1 MLSALKRWILAS
13 AHRPGWRGVVF
24 NPFYLARRTLW
35 RAIEAEAHQLR
46 GELLDVGCGSKP
58 YRALFAVDRYTGLDI
73 DTPRTREQGAA
84 DHFYDGRTFPFGD
97 ASFDA
102 VLCNQVLEH
111 VFEPDAFITEIR
123 RVLRPG
129 GRVLLTVPFVWD
141 EHEQPYDF
149 ARYTTFGLKAL
160 FERNGFR
167 VMTTRRLLADA
178 TLFCQLFN
186 AYVFKVSRSRSTVI
200 NAIITLLVTAPVT
213 IAGLSIVRL
222 LPDND
227 DLFLDQLVIAE
238 RI

>member
-1 MLSALKRWILAS
+1 MLSALKRRIIAD
-13 AHRPGWRGVVF
+13 AHRPGWVGAVF
-24 NPFYLARRTLW
+24 NPFYLARRALW
-35 RAIEAEAHQLR
+35 RAIEDEAHRLS
-46 GELLDVGCGSKP
+46 GNLLDVGCGSKP
-58 YRALFAVDRYTGLDI
+58 YRTLFHVDRYVGLDI

-84 DHFYDGRTFPFGD
+84 DHFYDGRSFPFAD
-97 ASFDA
+97 ANFDA

-111 VFEPDAFITEIR
+111 VFEPDAFIAEIR

-149 ARYTTFGLKAL
+149 ARYTSFGLTAL

-167 VMTTRRLLADA
+167 IVGHRRLLADA

-186 AYVFKVSRSRSTVI
+186 AYVFKVSRSRSTLI

-213 IAGLSIVRL
+213 IAGLSVVRL

-227 DLFLDQLVIAE
+227 DLYLDQLVIAE

>member
-1 MLSALKRWILAS
+1 MLSGLKRWILAG
-13 AHRPGWRGVVF
+13 AHRPGWRGVLF

-35 RAIEAEAHQLR
+35 QAIEAEAHQLR
-46 GELLDVGCGSKP
+46 GELLDVGCGSTP
-58 YRALFAVDRYTGLDI
+58 YRALFAVERYVGLDI

-84 DHFYDGRTFPFGD
+84 DYFYDGRVFPFDD

-160 FERNGFR
+160 FERNGFH
-167 VMTTRRLLADA
+167 VATTRRLLADA

-186 AYVFKVSRSRSTVI
+186 AYVFKVSRSRSTLI